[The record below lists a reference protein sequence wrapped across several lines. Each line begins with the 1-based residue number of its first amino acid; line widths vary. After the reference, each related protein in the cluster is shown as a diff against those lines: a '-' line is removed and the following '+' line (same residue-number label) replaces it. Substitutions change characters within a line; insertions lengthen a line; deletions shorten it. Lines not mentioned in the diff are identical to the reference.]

1 MLHVL
6 MSLKKTFNVQI
17 HHPSCYNYKILESI
31 EKKMYA
37 FSFLLEIP
45 IIFRINRFSFPIKV
59 RCNVVVHWLTS
70 KGKSLALWARL
81 LMASNFIIFL
91 KNETNVGQYL

>member
-6 MSLKKTFNVQI
+6 MSLKKMFNVQI

-37 FSFLLEIP
+37 YLKYLLFLE
-45 IIFRINRFSFPIKV
+45 
-59 RCNVVVHWLTS
+59 
-70 KGKSLALWARL
+70 
-81 LMASNFIIFL
+81 
-91 KNETNVGQYL
+91 